1 MKKIIYLTILTVVS
15 LLSACT
21 YDEEF
26 AEIRQEIEEI
36 KTVQKALQ
44 SAYNAGK
51 LITAVTPAEVND
63 WLITFSDNTSITIN
77 SGKDGVNGINGTDGV
92 TPYLKIDEN
101 KCWIVSYD
109 NGETF
114 APLLD
119 KNSNPIVAVGKDGKQ
134 GPQGN
139 SVRVVTND
147 QSYYVIEIYNPTTG
161 EVIDTIVTK
170 YSSNPKNA
178 IKSIVEDDK
187 TNTITITMES
197 GEEFVFKQMIVNAS
211 GIVLLNKELNLRH
224 GDVDT
229 IVFRVNPSNAE
240 INLDNVC
247 LDLVDN
253 RRSASEVS
261 YINKPTNYVIKS
273 IEKCIDADG
282 NIKRGQ
288 YMLIVQDN
296 ETNPYYRQNITIVL
310 SMNDADGNPMEIS
323 SDVIMVNS
331 VGVSDLPIVMI
342 TTPNNVEITSKTDWY
357 KNSNIRIIDEA
368 GDECMNAST
377 SIRGRGNS
385 TWNYPKKPYAIKLD
399 SKAEVLGMPKHKRWV
414 LLANW
419 MDRTLLRNDVSF
431 EIARRVMDWAPRGK
445 FVELYLNGKHQGN
458 YYLCE
463 HIKVDKNRVNI
474 DELDEDTDFSDE
486 SEVSGGYILEYD
498 TYGPNDEINYFYT
511 SLKNFPVTIKEPDE
525 EVITSWSHPGFMY
538 ISGYVNSVEK
548 ALIDHDSWET
558 ISSLMDINSYIDW
571 WIIHELAYNQEPIH
585 PKSSYMHKKRDGKL
599 CAGPVWDFDWGTYRP
614 GHSNIV
620 LGNSLYYK
628 ELLKYDEFKLAV
640 KERWTAIKGI
650 CESIDAYIVKQ
661 AKLIEKSNE
670 VNIAKWPITITENQD
685 IDLPFSEAIERMRQA
700 YSERLN
706 AVDSYISSL

>member
-1 MKKIIYLTILTVVS
+1 MKKIYYLTLFAA
-15 LLSACT
+15 LSFFTACS
-21 YDEEF
+21 YEEEI
-26 AEIRQEIEEI
+26 AEIRQELDAI
-36 KTVQKALQ
+36 KVTQKELLE
-44 SAYNAGK
+44 AYNSGK
-51 LITAVTPAEVND
+51 LITNVTSTEDGNG
-63 WLITFSDNTSITIN
+63 WLISFSDNTSITIN
-77 SGKDGVNGINGTDGV
+77 SGKNGNDGI

-101 KCWIVSYD
+101 NYWIVSYD

-114 APLLD
+114 NVLLD
-119 KNSNPIVAVGKDGKQ
+119 KDSNPVVAVGKDGEK
-134 GPQGN
+134 GADGN
-139 SVRVVTND
+139 SIRIKTND
-147 QSYYVIEIYNPTTG
+147 QSQYVIEIYNPTTG
-161 EVIDTIVTK
+161 EVVDTIETK
-170 YSSNPKNA
+170 YVDNSRNV

-211 GIVLLNKELNLRH
+211 GIVLLDKELNLRH

-229 IVFRVNPSNAE
+229 IVFRVNPSNVE
-240 INLDNVC
+240 LNFENIY
-247 LDLVDN
+247 LDLVEN
-253 RRSASEVS
+253 KRAVSEVS
-261 YINKPTNYVIKS
+261 YINKPTDYFIKS
-273 IEKCIDADG
+273 IEKCTDADG
-282 NIKRGQ
+282 NKKRGQ
-288 YMLIVQDN
+288 YMIIVQDN

-310 SMNDADGNPMEIS
+310 SMQDSDGNPMEIS

-357 KNSNIRIIDEA
+357 KNSNIRIIDED
-368 GDECMNAST
+368 GNECMNAST
-377 SIRGRGNS
+377 SVRGRGNS
-385 TWNYPKKPYAIKLD
+385 TWSYPKKPYAIKLD

-431 EIARRVMDWAPRGK
+431 EIARRIMDWAPRGK

-463 HIKVDKNRVNI
+463 HIKVDKNRVNV
-474 DELDEDTDFSDE
+474 DELDEDTNFSDE

-525 EVITSWSHPGFMY
+525 EVITSWTHPGFSY
-538 ISGYVNSVEK
+538 INGYINNVEK
-548 ALIDHDSWET
+548 ALVEHQSWET
-558 ISSLMDINSYIDW
+558 ISNLIDINSYIDW
-571 WIIHELAYNQEPIH
+571 WLIHEVAYNREPQH
-585 PKSSYMHKKRDGKL
+585 PKSSYMYKKRNGKL
-599 CAGPVWDFDWGTYRP
+599 YAGPVWDFDWGTYR
-614 GHSNIV
+614 
-620 LGNSLYYK
+620 LGCTDIALKTSLYYY
-628 ELLKYDEFKLAV
+628 ELLRYDEFKLAV
-640 KERWTAIKGI
+640 KARWAETKSVY
-650 CESIDAYIVKQ
+650 ESIDDYIVKQ

-670 VNIAKWPITITENQD
+670 INIGKWPITITENQD

-706 AVDSYISSL
+706 VINSYISSL